1 MVCVFLEHFSARF
14 FAAVSFGFSFF
25 SLFCFSFSTWL
36 KFSSSFCRLLLC
48 VLSPSAFVLLAFAS
62 KFSFS
67 FGQFFHSRRRCRF
80 FSVVAVVVIWV
91 SLADAVAYAIV
102 VIVVV
107 LVRVVVLN
115 QISIILFVAIFI
127 TFRFHSRLS
136 ACNKAQSE
144 SLARRKNERKRENRR
159 KSEKKV
165 ENGKLLIIH
174 THTNTHKHS
183 NTQNRNRERDQHTVP
198 QCGAAIVRT
207 LNYGAGNPCGPFSSS
222 LPSLSCCHRHC
233 CCCPHFVALFRDALN
248 DIKLL

>member
-1 MVCVFLEHFSARF
+1 MPLSRSVFR
-14 FAAVSFGFSFF
+14 FF

-36 KFSSSFCRLLLC
+36 KFSSSFCRLFLC

-67 FGQFFHSRRRCRF
+67 FGQFFHSRRRCRRCRF

-91 SLADAVAYAIV
+91 SLADAVAVAIVAIV
-102 VIVVV
+102 VVVF
-107 LVRVVVLN
+107 RVVVLN

-159 KSEKKV
+159 KSEKKS
-165 ENGKLLIIH
+165 GKWKIAYN
-174 THTNTHKHS
+174 THTHKHS

-207 LNYGAGNPCGPFSSS
+207 LNYGAGNPCGS
-222 LPSLSCCHRHC
+222 LPP
-233 CCCPHFVALFRDALN
+233 PHPTHSATATVVAVHILWLCFATL
-248 DIKLL
+248 

>member
-14 FAAVSFGFSFF
+14 FCRCLVRFFVF

-91 SLADAVAYAIV
+91 SLADAVA
-102 VIVVV
+102 IVVV
-107 LVRVVVLN
+107 VVAFRVVVLN

-174 THTNTHKHS
+174 THTHTNTATHKIEIES
-183 NTQNRNRERDQHTVP
+183 KTNT
-198 QCGAAIVRT
+198 
-207 LNYGAGNPCGPFSSS
+207 
-222 LPSLSCCHRHC
+222 LSHN
-233 CCCPHFVALFRDALN
+233 VARPLSAL
-248 DIKLL
+248 

>member
-14 FAAVSFGFSFF
+14 FRRCLVRFFVFF

-36 KFSSSFCRLLLC
+36 KFSSSFCRLFLC

-67 FGQFFHSRRRCRF
+67 FGQFFHSRRRCRRCRF

-91 SLADAVAYAIV
+91 SLADAVAVAIV
-102 VIVVV
+102 IIVVV
-107 LVRVVVLN
+107 LFRVVVLN

-136 ACNKAQSE
+136 ACNKAQSK

-174 THTNTHKHS
+174 THTNTG
-183 NTQNRNRERDQHTVP
+183 TQQHTK
-198 QCGAAIVRT
+198 Q
-207 LNYGAGNPCGPFSSS
+207 
-222 LPSLSCCHRHC
+222 
-233 CCCPHFVALFRDALN
+233 
-248 DIKLL
+248 K

>member
-1 MVCVFLEHFSARF
+1 MLLSRSVFR
-14 FAAVSFGFSFF
+14 FSFF
-25 SLFCFSFSTWL
+25 FCFSFSTWL
-36 KFSSSFCRLLLC
+36 KFSSSFCRLFLC

-80 FSVVAVVVIWV
+80 FSVVAVAVVVIWV
-91 SLADAVAYAIV
+91 SLADAVAVAIV
-102 VIVVV
+102 AIVVV
-107 LVRVVVLN
+107 LFRVVVVN

-174 THTNTHKHS
+174 THTNTG
-183 NTQNRNRERDQHTVP
+183 TQQHTK
-198 QCGAAIVRT
+198 Q
-207 LNYGAGNPCGPFSSS
+207 
-222 LPSLSCCHRHC
+222 
-233 CCCPHFVALFRDALN
+233 
-248 DIKLL
+248 K

>member
-1 MVCVFLEHFSARF
+1 MLLSRSVFR
-14 FAAVSFGFSFF
+14 FSFF
-25 SLFCFSFSTWL
+25 FCFSFSTWL
-36 KFSSSFCRLLLC
+36 KFSSSFCRLFLC

-67 FGQFFHSRRRCRF
+67 FGQFFHSRRRCRRCRF
-80 FSVVAVVVIWV
+80 FSVVAVAVVVIWV
-91 SLADAVAYAIV
+91 SLADAVAVAIV
-102 VIVVV
+102 AIVVV
-107 LVRVVVLN
+107 LFRVVVVN

-174 THTNTHKHS
+174 THTNTG
-183 NTQNRNRERDQHTVP
+183 TQQHTK
-198 QCGAAIVRT
+198 Q
-207 LNYGAGNPCGPFSSS
+207 
-222 LPSLSCCHRHC
+222 
-233 CCCPHFVALFRDALN
+233 
-248 DIKLL
+248 K

>member
-14 FAAVSFGFSFF
+14 FLPLSRSVFRFSFF
-25 SLFCFSFSTWL
+25 FCFSFSTWL
-36 KFSSSFCRLLLC
+36 TFSSSFCRLFLC

-67 FGQFFHSRRRCRF
+67 FGQFFHSRRRCRRCRF
-80 FSVVAVVVIWV
+80 FSVVAVAVVVIWV
-91 SLADAVAYAIV
+91 SLADAVAVAIVAIV
-102 VIVVV
+102 VVVF
-107 LVRVVVLN
+107 RVVVLN

-174 THTNTHKHS
+174 THTNTG
-183 NTQNRNRERDQHTVP
+183 TQQHTK
-198 QCGAAIVRT
+198 Q
-207 LNYGAGNPCGPFSSS
+207 
-222 LPSLSCCHRHC
+222 
-233 CCCPHFVALFRDALN
+233 
-248 DIKLL
+248 K